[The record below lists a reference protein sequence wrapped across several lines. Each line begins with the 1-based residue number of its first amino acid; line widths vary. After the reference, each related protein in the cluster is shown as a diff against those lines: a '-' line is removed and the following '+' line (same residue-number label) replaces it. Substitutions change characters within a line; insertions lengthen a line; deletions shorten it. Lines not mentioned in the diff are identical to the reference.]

1 MKQFLSVYN
10 ATDGKLIANL
20 TGAEVTSVPAVTGS
34 HPNKPARIYGATA
47 AGKVVCYS

>member
-34 HPNKPARIYGATA
+34 HPNKAGRIYGATA